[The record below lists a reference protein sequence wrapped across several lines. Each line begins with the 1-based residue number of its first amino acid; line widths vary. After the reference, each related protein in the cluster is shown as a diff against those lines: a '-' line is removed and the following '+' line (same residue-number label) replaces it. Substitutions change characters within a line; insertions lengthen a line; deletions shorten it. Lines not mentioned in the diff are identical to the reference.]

1 MSRRYRVLHLITL
14 LELGGAQQ
22 NTLYCTRHHDRDRF
36 DVELIA
42 GRGGRLD
49 DEACAIPDAKVQ
61 LVPWLKHAIS
71 PPFDLLAVLKLR
83 SYFRGAG
90 IDLVHTHSSKAGIL
104 GRLAAKLAG
113 VPAVVHTVHGWSFN
127 STQTS
132 ARRKFHV
139 SLERMCAP
147 MTDRILVVAA
157 NHIDV
162 GLRAGIG
169 RESQYGVVR
178 SGIDP
183 RLYLAPGK
191 PRDVLRR
198 ELGFKPG
205 DFVVGTIANMKPQ
218 KAPVDFAETAAKA
231 HGMNPSLRFFFA
243 GDGEQMPDVRRRVEA
258 DGLQD
263 VVKLLGWRNDVPDL
277 LHAMDAFL
285 LTSKFEGLPRVVLQA
300 MAAGRPVVAT
310 AVDGTPEV
318 VEDGVTGLLALPGDT
333 AGLARHLDHLA
344 RDASLGAGLTEKAS
358 ARLGDEFDIRK
369 MVTGLDHL
377 YTSLLQPNSG

>member
-1 MSRRYRVLHLITL
+1 MSRRYRVLHLITS

-42 GRGGRLD
+42 GRGSRLD
-49 DEACAIPDAKVQ
+49 DEAREIPDAKVQ

-71 PPFDLLAVLKLR
+71 PPFDLFAVLKLR
-83 SYFRGAG
+83 NYFRNAG

-104 GRLAAKLAG
+104 GRLAANLAG

-127 STQTS
+127 PMQTP
-132 ARRKFHV
+132 ARRKLHV
-139 SLERMCAP
+139 SLERMVAP

-169 RESQYGVVR
+169 RQSQYGVVR

-183 RLYLAPGK
+183 RVYRAPAK

-198 ELGFKPG
+198 ELGFGPG

-218 KAPVDFAETAAKA
+218 KAPIDFIETAAKA
-231 HGMNPSLRFFFA
+231 HALNPALRFFFA
-243 GDGEQMPDVRRRVEA
+243 GDGEQMLAVRRRVEA

-263 VVKLLGWRNDVPDL
+263 VVKLLGWRDDVPDL

-285 LTSKFEGLPRVVLQA
+285 LTSRFEGLPRAVLQA

-318 VEDGVTGLLALPGDT
+318 IEDGVTGLLALPGDT
-333 AGLARHLDHLA
+333 AGLARHLHRLA
-344 RDASLGAGLTEKAS
+344 SDAPLRAALTEKAS

-369 MVTGLDHL
+369 MVASLDHL
-377 YTSLLQPNSG
+377 YTTLLRGPV

>member
-1 MSRRYRVLHLITL
+1 VLHLITR

-22 NTLYCTRHHDRDRF
+22 NTLYCARHHDRDRF

-42 GRGGRLD
+42 GRGSRLD
-49 DEACAIPDAKVQ
+49 DEARAIPDAKVQ

-71 PPFDLLAVLKLR
+71 PPFDLLAIIRLR
-83 SYFRGAG
+83 NYFRRAG
-90 IDLVHTHSSKAGIL
+90 IDVVHTHSSKAGIL
-104 GRLAAKLAG
+104 GRLAANLAG

-127 STQTS
+127 STQTT
-132 ARRKFHV
+132 ARRKLYT
-139 SLERMCAP
+139 SLERLVAP

-162 GLRAGIG
+162 GLHAGIG
-169 RESQYGVVR
+169 HRPQYDVVR
-178 SGIDP
+178 SGID
-183 RLYLAPGK
+183 RELYRAPAK

-198 ELGFKPG
+198 ELGYGPG

-218 KAPVDFAETAAKA
+218 KAPLDFAETAARA
-231 HGMNPSLRFFFA
+231 HALNPSTRFFFA
-243 GDGEQMPDVRRRVEA
+243 GDGEQMPDVRSRVEA

-263 VVKLLGWRNDVPDL
+263 VVKLLGWRDDVPDL

-285 LTSKFEGLPRVVLQA
+285 LTSRFEGLPRVLLQA

-318 VEDGVTGLLALPGDT
+318 VETGVTGLLAQPGDT
-333 AGLARHLDHLA
+333 AGLARHLDRLA
-344 RDASLGAGLTEKAS
+344 RDGGLRAALTEKAS

-369 MVTGLDHL
+369 MVTDLDGLYAD
-377 YTSLLQPNSG
+377 LLQRGAKNVP